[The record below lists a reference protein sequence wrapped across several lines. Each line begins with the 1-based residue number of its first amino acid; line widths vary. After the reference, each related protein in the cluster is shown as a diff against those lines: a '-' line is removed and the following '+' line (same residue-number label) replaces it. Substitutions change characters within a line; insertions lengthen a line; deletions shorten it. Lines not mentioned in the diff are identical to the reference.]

1 MIDLNTTV
9 YPKTHDG
16 ATMGKKTHHP
26 HKEKS
31 VKGDTI
37 KQEMHLEDGKLMGG

>member
-1 MIDLNTTV
+1 M
-9 YPKTHDG
+9 G
-16 ATMGKKTHHP
+16 QQWGKKKRLTTP